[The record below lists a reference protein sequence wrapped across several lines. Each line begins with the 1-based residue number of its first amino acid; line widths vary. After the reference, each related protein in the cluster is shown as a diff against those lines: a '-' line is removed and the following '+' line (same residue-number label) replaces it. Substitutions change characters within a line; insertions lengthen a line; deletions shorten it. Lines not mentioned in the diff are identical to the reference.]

1 MTGCSRKTQ
10 STYRR
15 HRKIGS
21 TTILFFLLTVLA
33 AGCRSGGATA
43 DHRFQHMSD
52 EFVATQHQP
61 AYSFQVANPVDEQLV
76 GPRSIEECIR
86 LGLQQNPEI
95 HEARFMVESLAN
107 RVPQAASLPDPML
120 GAAAYVAPVQTAAG
134 EQDFALSMNQKLTS
148 RGKLATAAAIAEQ
161 DVIAAR
167 ANLAAVELKV
177 VEQIKSAYFQ
187 LYFLQQAI
195 AIVEQDK
202 NQLASIGQVVEQ
214 RFAVKREVTLQDV
227 REVQVA
233 QLRLETELSNYRQQK
248 TSAQARLMR
257 LLHVSPETPVEAISV
272 ATVDQLDQDI
282 HELYEIALQSRPE
295 LHAQLAMIRKDRG
308 ATNLAELQN
317 RPDLTVGFNWIMTSD
332 DGLSPIANGDDAFM
346 LTLGMNL
353 PVYGK
358 RIDAGVREAQTRAL
372 ANARKYDR
380 LKDETMEGVADLFA
394 KIKNS
399 QENLE
404 LFRKDIIPTQK
415 LTLEQS
421 IENYQVGKTDFLRMI
436 ENWRQL
442 LRFQIMEKQLESELQ
457 MNMASLARMLGK
469 FEIPAGFE
477 TQ

>member
-1 MTGCSRKTQ
+1 MMGCSRKPQLTH
-10 STYRR
+10 RR
-15 HRKIGS
+15 HRQIGS
-21 TTILFFLLTVLA
+21 TTTLFILLMVLA

-43 DHRFQHMSD
+43 DHRFQQMSD
-52 EFVATQHQP
+52 KFVAAQHQP
-61 AYSFQVANPVDEQLV
+61 ANSFPVANPVDEQLV
-76 GPRSIEECIR
+76 GPRSIDECIR

-95 HEARFMVESLAN
+95 HEARFTVESLAN
-107 RVPQAASLPDPML
+107 RVPQAASLSDPML
-120 GAAAYVAPVQTAAG
+120 EMMSGISHVQTAAG
-134 EQDFALSMNQKLTS
+134 EQDFALSMNQKLPS

-177 VEQIKSAYFQ
+177 VEQIKSTYYQ

-202 NQLASIGQVVEQ
+202 QQLESIGQVVEQ
-214 RFAVKREVTLQDV
+214 RFGVNRDVTLQDV

-233 QLRLETELSNYRQQK
+233 QLRLDTELSNYRQQK

-257 LLHVSPETPVEAISV
+257 LLHVSPETPLEAINV
-272 ATVDQLDQDI
+272 ATADQLDQDI

-295 LHAQLAMIRKDRG
+295 LHAQLAMIQKDRG
-308 ATNLAELQN
+308 ATCLAELQN

-332 DGLSPIANGDDAFM
+332 DGLSPVANGDDAFM
-346 LTLGMNL
+346 LTVGMNL

-380 LKDETMEGVADLFA
+380 LKDETMEGIADVFA
-394 KIKNS
+394 KIKNN

-404 LFRKDIIPTQK
+404 LFRKDIVPTQK

-442 LRFQIMEKQLESELQ
+442 LRFQIMETQLESELQ
-457 MNMASLARMLGK
+457 MNMASLARMLGM

-477 TQ
+477 TE